1 MFALIIARDAQ
12 VFVGETENKTFLGV
26 DRLFLDEQHV
36 NSGVHDEGAKNVQHP
51 GEPLNQLRAR
61 QDHCSAHYQSA
72 QNAPFEHA
80 VLDTFVDRKGAENNQ
95 KKEEV
100 VDAER
105 LFDQI
110 ASKEFQSRLSTRVM
124 QDAQAEQD
132 GERHPYQ
139 AEEGGF

>member
-1 MFALIIARDAQ
+1 MFALIVARNTQ
-12 VFVGETENKTFLGV
+12 VLVGKAENKTFLGV
-26 DRLFLDEQHV
+26 NRLFLYEQHV
-36 NSGVHDEGAKNVQHP
+36 NSGIHDEGAENVQHP
-51 GEPLNQLRAR
+51 GEPLNQLGAC

-80 VLDTFVDRKGAENNQ
+80 VLDTFVDREGAENNQ

-105 LFDQI
+105 LFDQV

-124 QDAQAEQD
+124 QDTYAEQN
-132 GERHPYQ
+132 GERHP
-139 AEEGGF
+139 

>member
-1 MFALIIARDAQ
+1 MFALIIARNAQ
-12 VFVGETENKTFLGV
+12 VLVGKTKNKTFLGV
-26 DRLFLDEQHV
+26 NRLFLDEQHV
-36 NSGVHDEGAKNVQHP
+36 NSGIHDESAKNVQHP
-51 GEPLNQLRAR
+51 GEPLNQLGAC

-105 LFDQI
+105 FFDQV
-110 ASKEFQSRLSTRVM
+110 AGKEFQSRLSTRVI
-124 QDAQAEQD
+124 QDAHAEQD
-132 GERHPYQ
+132 GEGHP
-139 AEEGGF
+139 